1 MNPNSVFDDSWYR
14 VRGLKLNLM
23 PSVELIRQRYRG
35 EFWYVVCDKFG
46 HRFFRIR
53 EVTYKFICYLNGSNN
68 VEEAWEKTLNENPTE
83 APGQGDVIQ
92 VLSQLYSNGLL
103 KSQKSVNIEF
113 LLAAQDKQKAQ
124 QRKQLFSSLLFL
136 KIPLWNPD
144 PFLRKSIHLFSWCF
158 KPFGFLIWLISLSIG
173 ISALFGE
180 WGRFSDTANSIL
192 SLSNLP
198 YLYISIIFTKV
209 LHEFG
214 HAYAC
219 RRYHCEVPQM
229 GIMFLVFNPLPFVD
243 VSASYALSQK
253 YKRVVVGIAGVV
265 VEFFVASVA
274 LIIWANIA
282 DGAFARVCYNIVIT
296 ASVSTILF
304 NLNPLLRFDGYHI
317 LCDLLETPNL
327 QGRSQQLM
335 RYWVEKYFFR
345 LQAGPCPAETRGEA
359 VGFTFYFI
367 SSWIYRFFLMMGILL
382 FVSKKFLIVGA
393 VLAIVFA
400 FMWVILPFIKGLKY
414 LFFSL
419 KLMNMR
425 ARSISLSFATIGVLV
440 AFLTLVPF
448 PNYFRSDGIV
458 KALPHQNVY
467 ASVSGRL
474 VGIVLP
480 SGSMVHE
487 GQTLAILENE
497 SLFEEME
504 IIDVELQRVDL
515 MMRKERSSQGTQL
528 ESLKSYYEYL
538 EIRKKNLKTN
548 IESLSVRA
556 PTSGVWFA
564 DSLKEY
570 KNNVIPKGTNIG
582 HVKGQ
587 DRFEFFAVVN
597 QRDVGR
603 IFGNKPKEAEVRL
616 RGQYQ
621 NSSKLVALNA
631 IPSDQSQLPSAS
643 LGYMGGGQ
651 IAVKTSDRSGSVSA
665 EPFFEIR
672 GAIVVSGEVIPNHG
686 QTGVARFP
694 IPDAPLWSQL
704 ALRLRQLFQREY
716 RL

>member
-53 EVTYKFICYLNGSNN
+53 EVTYKFICYLDGFNN
-68 VEEAWEKTLNENPTE
+68 VEEAWEKALNENPAE

-113 LLAAQDKQKAQ
+113 LLAAQDKQKAK

-158 KPFGFLIWLISLSIG
+158 KPFGFLIWLIFLSIG
-173 ISALFGE
+173 ISALFAE
-180 WGRFSDTANSIL
+180 WSRFSDAANSIL

-198 YLYISIIFTKV
+198 YLYLSIIFTKA

-253 YKRVVVGIAGVV
+253 YKRAVVGIAGVV
-265 VEFFVASVA
+265 VEFFLASVA

-282 DGAFARVCYNIVIT
+282 DGALARICYNIVIT

-345 LQAGPCPAETRGEA
+345 LQSGPCPAETRGEA

-393 VLAIVFA
+393 ILAIVFA
-400 FMWVILPFIKGLKY
+400 FMWAFLPFIKGLKY
-414 LFFSL
+414 LFFNP
-419 KLMNMR
+419 KLMNVR
-425 ARSISLSFATIGVLV
+425 ARSILLSFAAIGVLV

-467 ASVSGRL
+467 ASVSGQL
-474 VGIVLP
+474 ADIVSP
-480 SGSMVHE
+480 SGSMVNE
-487 GQTLAILENE
+487 GQILVILENE

-504 IIDVELQRVDL
+504 IISAELQRVDL

-528 ESLKSYYEYL
+528 ESLKSYYESL

-556 PTSGVWFA
+556 PTSGIWFA
-564 DSLKEY
+564 DSLEEY
-570 KNNVIPKGTNIG
+570 KNNVISKGTNIG

-597 QRDVGR
+597 QRDVGK
-603 IFGNKPKEAEVRL
+603 IFGDKPKEAEVRL

-621 NSSKLVALNA
+621 SSSKLVALNA

-651 IAVKTSDRSGSVSA
+651 IAVKTSDRSGAVST

-672 GAIVVSGEVIPNHG
+672 GQLVVSGEVIPNHG

-704 ALRLRQLFQREY
+704 TLRLRQLFQREY

>member
-53 EVTYKFICYLNGSNN
+53 EVTYKFICYLDGFNN
-68 VEEAWEKTLNENPTE
+68 VEEAWEKALNENPAE

-113 LLAAQDKQKAQ
+113 LLAAQDKQKAK

-158 KPFGFLIWLISLSIG
+158 KPFGFLIWLIFLSIG
-173 ISALFGE
+173 ISALFAE
-180 WGRFSDTANSIL
+180 WGRFSDAANSIL

-198 YLYISIIFTKV
+198 YLYLSIIFTKA

-253 YKRVVVGIAGVV
+253 YKRAVVGIAGVV
-265 VEFFVASVA
+265 VEFFLASVA

-282 DGAFARVCYNIVIT
+282 DGALARICYNIVIT

-345 LQAGPCPAETRGEA
+345 LQSGPCPAETRGEA

-393 VLAIVFA
+393 ILAIVFA
-400 FMWVILPFIKGLKY
+400 FMWAFLPFIKGLKY
-414 LFFSL
+414 LFFNP
-419 KLMNMR
+419 KLMNVR
-425 ARSISLSFATIGVLV
+425 ARSILLSFAAIGVLV

-467 ASVSGRL
+467 ASVSGQL
-474 VGIVLP
+474 ADIVSP
-480 SGSMVHE
+480 SGSMVNE
-487 GQTLAILENE
+487 GQILVILENE

-504 IIDVELQRVDL
+504 IISAELQRVDL

-528 ESLKSYYEYL
+528 ESLKSYYESL

-556 PTSGVWFA
+556 PTSGIWFA
-564 DSLKEY
+564 DSLEEY
-570 KNNVIPKGTNIG
+570 KNNVISKGTNIG

-597 QRDVGR
+597 QRDVGK
-603 IFGNKPKEAEVRL
+603 IFGDKPKEAEVRL

-621 NSSKLVALNA
+621 SSSKLVALNA

-651 IAVKTSDRSGSVSA
+651 IAVKTSDRSGAVST

-672 GAIVVSGEVIPNHG
+672 GQLVVSGEVIPNHG

-704 ALRLRQLFQREY
+704 TLRLRQLFQREY

>member
-14 VRGLKLNLM
+14 VRGLKLNLL
-23 PSVELIRQRYRG
+23 PSVELIRQSYRG

-53 EVTYKFICYLNGSNN
+53 EATYKFICHLDVSNN
-68 VEEAWEKTLNENPTE
+68 VEEAWEKTLNENPSE
-83 APGQGDVIQ
+83 APGQGDVIK

-113 LLAAQDKQKAQ
+113 LLAAKDKQKAQ

-144 PFLRKSIHLFSWCF
+144 PFLRKTIHLFSWCF
-158 KPFGFLIWLISLSIG
+158 KPFGFLIWLLFFCAAISV
-173 ISALFGE
+173 LFGE
-180 WGRFSDTANSIL
+180 WGRFSDAANGIL

-198 YLYISIIFTKV
+198 YLYLSIILTKA

-243 VSASYALSQK
+243 VSASYGLSQK

-265 VEFFVASVA
+265 VEFFIASVA

-282 DGAFARVCYNIVIT
+282 DGAFGRICFNVVIT

-327 QGRSQQLM
+327 QGRAQQLM
-335 RYWVEKYFFR
+335 RYWVEKYFFK

-400 FMWVILPFIKGLKY
+400 FMWVILPFIKGLRY
-414 LFFSL
+414 LFFSP

-425 ARSISLSFATIGVLV
+425 ARSIILSFAAISALM

-467 ASVSGRL
+467 ASVTGKL
-474 VGIVLP
+474 AEIILP
-480 SGSMVHE
+480 SGSMVSE
-487 GQTLAILENE
+487 GQVLAVLENE
-497 SLFEEME
+497 SLFEEMK
-504 IIDVELQRVDL
+504 IIDSEMQRVNL
-515 MMRKERSSQGTQL
+515 IMRKERSSQGTQL
-528 ESLKSYYEYL
+528 ESLNSYYESL
-538 EIRKKNLKTN
+538 EIRKNNLNSN

-564 DSLKEY
+564 DSLEEY
-570 KNNVIPKGTNIG
+570 KNNVITKGTSIG
-582 HVKGQ
+582 HVSGK
-587 DRFEFFAVVN
+587 DRFEFFAVVS

-621 NSSKLVALNA
+621 SSSKLVELNA

-651 IAVKTSDRSGSVSA
+651 IAVKTGDRSGSVST
-665 EPFFEIR
+665 EPFFEVR
-672 GAIVVSGEVIPNHG
+672 GEIVVSSGVTPNHG

-694 IPDAPLWSQL
+694 VPDAPLWSQL